1 MNDLG
6 TRTHLTVRQLIVALI
21 VFVLVVGMVVF
32 DRRPSNDSARDDV
45 TGGVALIESPDAGS
59 AGRGRATIPM
69 IDVASDDNRSEFAA
83 STWFCPGVPANDGS
97 ISGSL
102 VLGNRG
108 EEDVAATITH
118 YGLGVEPIE
127 STVSVPARST
137 VTVDADGGLQAPFV
151 STIVEIFGANGSVE
165 QFITHPAGN
174 ATTMCADR
182 TSSEWYFADGFTA
195 ADSIENI
202 VLSNPFSDASVV
214 NVSFV
219 TKESGREPQN
229 LQGLVV
235 PPRSVLTLQ
244 MGAQGARNEP
254 VLAVAVRASSGRIV
268 AGRSQHYLGQG
279 RLGYVMNL
287 GSMGLA
293 TDWWFADGE
302 KGDGVTE
309 QLVMFNPA
317 ADDQQVSVVFLNGND
332 PATAIEPLV
341 VSAPAGRVTVVDTS
355 LLPGLPAGRYGINV
369 SVVDDLTGTAAGIVV
384 EQVINRRV
392 GNTVGTSVV
401 LGTPS
406 LALSTVWSAPSGF
419 TPGLPDSLVVL
430 NATPDEATVS
440 IEQVGPAGAVAI
452 VGFESITVPAAG
464 IVVIAT
470 PPGLPQGEFIVRAS
484 EPVVVQRMLSRGGEL
499 VGRTTALGLPHR
511 LPGAP

>member
-1 MNDLG
+1 MSGLEQ
-6 TRTHLTVRQLIVALI
+6 RTHLTVRQLVVALAA
-21 VFVLVVGMVVF
+21 FVMVAALVVL
-32 DRRPSNDSARDDV
+32 DRRPADDTAIDDV
-45 TGGVALIESPDAGS
+45 TGGVALIDPGS
-59 AGRGRATIPM
+59 TGSGGATIPM
-69 IDVASDDNRSEFAA
+69 IAVDDAADRSAFAA

-97 ISGSL
+97 ISGAL

-118 YGLGVEPIE
+118 FGSGVEPIE

-165 QFITHPAGN
+165 QFISHPAGN
-174 ATTMCADR
+174 ATTTCADR
-182 TSSEWYFADGFTA
+182 TAPEWYFADGFTA

-219 TKESGREPQN
+219 TKDSGREPQN

-254 VLAVAVRASSGRIV
+254 VLAVAVRATSGRIV
-268 AGRSQHYLGQG
+268 AARSQHYLGQG

-302 KGDGVTE
+302 KGDGIGE
-309 QLVMFNPA
+309 QLVIFNPA
-317 ADDQQVSVVFLNGND
+317 ADDQQVSVVFVNGND
-332 PATAIEPLV
+332 PAAAIEPLV
-341 VSAPAGRVTVVDTS
+341 VSAPAGRVTIVDTS
-355 LLPGLPAGRYGINV
+355 LLPTLPAGRYGINV
-369 SVVDDLTGTAAGIVV
+369 SVIDDLTGTAAGVVV
-384 EQVINRRV
+384 EQVINRRI

-406 LALSTVWSAPSGF
+406 SALSTVWSAPSGF
-419 TPGLPDSLVVL
+419 TPGLPDSLVIL
-430 NATPDEATVS
+430 NATPNDATVS

-452 VGFESITVPAAG
+452 VGFESIAVPAAG
-464 IVVIAT
+464 LVVIET
-470 PPGLPQGEFIVRAS
+470 PAGLPQAEFIVRAS
-484 EPVVVQRMLSRGGEL
+484 EPVVVQRMLTRGADL

-511 LPGAP
+511 LSSTP